1 MTKNNNDFGRDAS
14 HHVSTEMKI
23 GFDAKRLFENHTG
36 LGNYSRTLVQNLA
49 THYPE
54 NQYELFAPRA
64 VQHID
69 TAPFFQSP
77 FQPHFSQHLSK
88 NWWRTSAMTHDLRRE
103 NIQIYHGLSH
113 ELPLGIQKT
122 GIKSVVTIHDIIFKR
137 FPNQFPLFQRLLYDF
152 KWKYA
157 CENADAIVA
166 ISEHT
171 KQDIIE
177 YYNISPQKIHVIY
190 QACDERFLARCSA
203 DKLQEIRKKYNL
215 PSEYLLY
222 VGSVIERKNVL
233 NLVKSLHFLPKD
245 VQIPLVIVGSGKQY
259 MREIQQYIAENAV
272 EKRVFWRKN
281 ISNEDL
287 PAIYQGAAVFIYPSL
302 YEGFGIPLIEAA
314 CSKVPIVTNRAS
326 SLPEAAGEFAAYSN
340 VHFPQSIAETVEKL
354 LKNTKYQQLN
364 VENSYNYVQR
374 FRGEIVTNELMNL
387 YKSLQFASQVT

>member
-1 MTKNNNDFGRDAS
+1 MTKNKDCGRDAIS
-14 HHVSTEMKI
+14 RVSTNIKI

-49 THYPE
+49 TYHPK

-64 VQHID
+64 VQNFD

-77 FQPHFSQHLSK
+77 FRPHFSQHFSK
-88 NWWRTSAMTHDLRRE
+88 NWWRTSAITNDLQRE

-122 GIKSVVTIHDIIFKR
+122 DIKSVVTIHDIIFKR

-157 CENADAIVA
+157 CQNADAIIA

-171 KQDIIE
+171 KRDIIE
-177 YYNISPQKIHVIY
+177 YYHIPPEKIHVIY
-190 QACDERFLARCSA
+190 QACDERFLQPCAS
-203 DKLQEIRKKYNL
+203 DNLQEIRKKYNL

-233 NLVKSLHFLPKD
+233 NLVKSLLFLPKD
-245 VQIPLVIVGSGKQY
+245 VQIPLVIVGNGKRY
-259 MREIQQYIAENAV
+259 MQEIKQYIAENAL
-272 EKRVFWRKN
+272 ENRVFWRN
-281 ISNEDL
+281 NVSNEDL

-314 CSKVPIVTNRAS
+314 FSKVPIVTSKFS
-326 SLPEAAGEFAAYSN
+326 SLPEAAGAFCEYPDVFS
-340 VHFPQSIAETVEKL
+340 PKSMAESVEKL
-354 LKNTKYQQLN
+354 LKNMSYQQLN
-364 VENSYNYVQR
+364 VENSYHYAQR
-374 FRGEIVTNELMNL
+374 FTGYKVTNELINL
-387 YKSLQFASQVT
+387 YGQLIIDN